1 MIVAIVL
8 LENNKGTTM
17 DMTIN
22 RQKAS
27 GGASGYL
34 TIDLGALRDN
44 YLSLRAM
51 APSAITSAVVKA
63 DAYGL
68 GADVVAPMLYDAGC
82 RHFFVAHI
90 DEAIAL
96 RLRIPGNAEIFVLN
110 GLQPGN
116 ETSCAAMNITPV
128 INSLEQLA
136 QWNSQ
141 ASALGKPLPAA
152 LQVDT
157 GMSRLGM
164 APSELETLKTSPQLL
179 DGIDITFVMSHMAC
193 ADEPDH
199 AANADQ
205 LGMMR
210 KLAQMFP
217 DVPVCFANSGG
228 IFLGADYHNA
238 IMRPGI
244 ALYGGAPSTI
254 RPNPMKPVVRLDV
267 AVVQTRTVP
276 AGTLVGYGGSLRTT
290 GETRLAT
297 LAAGYA
303 DGLPRSLSNSGAAYF
318 NGVRL
323 PIAGR
328 VSMDSISIDI
338 SALPEGTLTHGS
350 LVQLI
355 GTDQSLEDIAADA
368 GTIAYEILTGLGH
381 RYRRTYIQPDMP
393 ATTGHTTNADE

>member
-1 MIVAIVL
+1 
-8 LENNKGTTM
+8 M

-44 YLSLRAM
+44 YLSLKARAPG
-51 APSAITSAVVKA
+51 AVTSAVVKA
-63 DAYGL
+63 NAYGL
-68 GADVVAPMLYDAGC
+68 GADVVAPVLYDAGC

-90 DEAIAL
+90 DEALAL
-96 RLRIPGNAEIFVLN
+96 RLRIPGDAALFVLN

-136 QWNSQ
+136 QWAAHAATLS
-141 ASALGKPLPAA
+141 KPLPAA
-152 LQVDT
+152 LQIDT

-164 APSELETLKTSPQLL
+164 APQELETLKTSPHLL
-179 DGIDITFVMSHMAC
+179 DGIDITFVMSHLAC
-193 ADEPDH
+193 ADEPDN

-205 LGMMR
+205 LSVMR
-210 KLAQMFP
+210 KAMQMFP
-217 DVPVCFANSGG
+217 DAPVCFANSGG

-238 IMRPGI
+238 VMRPGI
-244 ALYGGAPSTI
+244 ALYGGAPSSV
-254 RPNPMKPVVRLDV
+254 RPNPMKPVVQLDV

-328 VSMDSISIDI
+328 VSMDSMSIDI

-355 GTDQSLEDIAADA
+355 GTDQSLEDIAEDA

-393 ATTGHTTNADE
+393 AATGHAANADE